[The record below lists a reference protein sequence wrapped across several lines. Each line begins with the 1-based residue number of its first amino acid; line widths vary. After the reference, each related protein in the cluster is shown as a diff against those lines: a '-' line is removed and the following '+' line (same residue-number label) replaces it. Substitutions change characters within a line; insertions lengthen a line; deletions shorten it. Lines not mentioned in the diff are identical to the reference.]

1 MAMELRTRH
10 QSSTATSSVGMYP
23 MVSAALLNNMS
34 TRPNRSP
41 MAANKRATV
50 SASVMSVA
58 IGTARSAA
66 SPASS
71 AVSLSAVCRRPT
83 STTDQP
89 SSMSASAQARPTP
102 LPAPVITE
110 TLSAMRGTPCA
121 ASAMMTEGRS
131 MR

>member
-1 MAMELRTRH
+1 MAMELRTRD

-23 MVSAALLNNMS
+23 MVLAALLNSMS

-41 MAANKRATV
+41 TAVNKRATA
-50 SASVMSVA
+50 SALVMSVA

-71 AVSLSAVCRRPT
+71 AVSFSAVSRRPT

-110 TLSAMRGTPCA
+110 TLSAMRATPRA